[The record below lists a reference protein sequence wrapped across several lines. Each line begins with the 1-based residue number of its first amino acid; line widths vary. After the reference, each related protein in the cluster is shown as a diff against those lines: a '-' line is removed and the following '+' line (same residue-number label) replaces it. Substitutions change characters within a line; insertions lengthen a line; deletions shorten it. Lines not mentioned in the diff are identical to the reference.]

1 MYKGILASDIAIRR
15 EGTQHTFFSGY
26 VLSKMLSRLTLP
38 VECVGFIGFET
49 QTLVQESYKEAR
61 CAHFCG
67 FVSLKLLDSI
77 SGPTVVLEERGRVS
91 PIFVNLCHQSSW
103 IAFWDP
109 HLFWRRRVMWRRA
122 ASISINFS
130 LCRVIITL
138 DSSQLCRAVEMP
150 VCQGCIFFVLLVY
163 SYL

>member
-26 VLSKMLSRLTLP
+26 VLLKMLSRLTLP

-77 SGPTVVLEERGRVS
+77 SGPTVGL
-91 PIFVNLCHQSSW
+91 FTKLCHFVPFFKKFLLIWISS
-103 IAFWDP
+103 
-109 HLFWRRRVMWRRA
+109 
-122 ASISINFS
+122 
-130 LCRVIITL
+130 
-138 DSSQLCRAVEMP
+138 EK
-150 VCQGCIFFVLLVY
+150 
-163 SYL
+163 